1 MSSIKT
7 TQIDG
12 DLSLGRN
19 IAMGGKANVAGSME
33 VGHGLTVKGWLD
45 APNIKGSNK
54 GVFASLSALQTA
66 YPEPQD
72 GWLAGIGDSTPFTAY
87 TGQNGSWVATGGTID
102 INVDMTQY
110 TEDLEAHGEQLT
122 ELEAHV
128 EDLDDVTTL
137 GEDTEG
143 NAIRPS
149 DIQAVM
155 KTGEFVEVKTDKQ
168 GNVLWSIDKDG
179 NLEMNLPMNFTSA
192 THGVKDDRL
201 ENYYTMASKEWTQLV
216 LDAED
221 NIVFGIK
228 TNGEVIASTMDANL
242 ATATIS
248 AIEQGIKDEYD
259 EAINTLK
266 AEAADPLDKYV
277 SLSSGISQA
286 DIANGTSKYHEIAKK
301 SSNPNMSQKACAVLY
316 NLMKLE
322 KENRFLASF
331 FSNID
336 NTSRYHKAAS
346 YTIGGV
352 TYNSYK
358 EQFRTESTSGGVTTY
373 SPKEPNDPTFVFDPL
388 TKHAYYKKNDT
399 EYIYDAATKTPLIYM
414 YDVRVTTDIK
424 SFTAAQRAEN
434 KAILLTVIKKAW
446 VDYKAIPVLCWHEC
460 NPYCPIQSGA
470 DPLDPN
476 KPYSTL
482 GKPAYNYTY
491 DDDLYPQ
498 EHRYVI
504 KEILEGTCK
513 LPPDGVTPQYFPN
526 DDYTQCGFDREVSGD
541 NPSTFDCPAD
551 WFDARCQQVGQFIK
565 DLYTFI
571 GEEIPIIFRLWH
583 ECEDSWQWWGAAM
596 CEVEDYKAFY
606 RLTVDKI
613 KEYSE
618 SNSLLFGYCTDH
630 NFTTP
635 LVKKFGEYDLR
646 YPGDDYVD
654 IVGFDDYE
662 MGRPNYLLEGLSK
675 MKTVSS
681 FAKAH
686 GKPTFIWETG
696 NTKVDPDWFETWVS
710 VFQTAGINFSALMG
724 WGSSYPPYNIDNP
737 TTEQKI
743 SQLEEQLADMA
754 QYYNRSNM
762 PCAEEGFDLTTIT
775 DPSVILA
782 SQVTLESGTGL
793 LATNVQAAAKEL
805 NDKIPPSV
813 NEGN

>member
-1 MSSIKT
+1 MATIK
-7 TQIDG
+7 
-12 DLSLGRN
+12 
-19 IAMGGKANVAGSME
+19 
-33 VGHGLTVKGWLD
+33 
-45 APNIKGSNK
+45 NIKKRAKEIKNAYEPESVTAEKVGQLFEDIAD
-54 GVFASLSALQTA
+54 VTEQAIASSEEVMQESVRASEQAAQAAEDASGYLSELQESIENLPDGQAVTA
-66 YPEPQD
+66 EVAQHT
-72 GWLAGIGDSTPFTAY
+72 LSIGGLETA
-87 TGQNGSWVATGGTID
+87 
-102 INVDMTQY
+102 
-110 TEDLEAHGEQLT
+110 
-122 ELEAHV
+122 
-128 EDLDDVTTL
+128 TTL
-137 GEDTEG
+137 GQDEQG
-143 NAIRPS
+143 NDVKPS
-149 DIQAVM
+149 DIQAAM
-155 KTGEFVEVKTDKQ
+155 PTKEFMEVKMDSE
-168 GNVLWSIDKDG
+168 GNMLWSMDKDG
-179 NLEMNLPMNFTSA
+179 NTNFYLPVNFEGA

-201 ENYYTMASKEWTQLV
+201 DGYYTIASKEWTQLV

-221 NIVFGIK
+221 NIIFGIK
-228 TNGEVIASTMDANL
+228 TNGEVVASTIDASL
-242 ATATIS
+242 AASTIS
-248 AIEQGIKDEYD
+248 AVVNGIKQKYD
-259 EAINTLK
+259 EAINTLN
-266 AEAADPLDKYV
+266 AEASDPLDKYV
-277 SLSSGISQA
+277 SLASGISQA
-286 DIANGTSKYHEIAKK
+286 DIQNGTSKYHDIAKK
-301 SSNPNMSQKACAVLY
+301 SSNSNMSQKACAVLY

-336 NTSRYHKAAS
+336 NTSRYHRNGGGYDIT
-346 YTIGGV
+346 YTDEHGESR
-352 TYNSYK
+352 TAHYDNYK
-358 EQFRTESTSGGVTTY
+358 DQFRTASTSGGVTTY
-373 SPKEPNDPTFVFDPL
+373 SSKEPNDTTFVFDPL
-388 TKHAYYKKNDT
+388 TKHAYYKKNGT

-504 KEILEGTCK
+504 KEILEGTCI

-606 RLTVDKI
+606 KLTVDKI

-630 NFTTP
+630 NFSTP
-635 LVKKFGEYDLR
+635 LVKGFCEYDQR

-654 IVGFDDYE
+654 IVGFDDYS
-662 MGRPNYLLEGLSK
+662 MCRPNYLQEGLSK
-675 MKTVSS
+675 MRLVSS

-686 GKPTFIWETG
+686 GKPAFIWECG
-696 NTKVDPDWFETWVS
+696 NTAVDADWFNTWVS

-743 SQLEEQLADMA
+743 SQLEEQLEDMA
-754 QYYNRSNM
+754 QYYKRSNM
-762 PCAEEGFDLTTIT
+762 PCAEEEYDITTIT
-775 DPSVILA
+775 
-782 SQVTLESGTGL
+782 E
-793 LATNVQAAAKEL
+793 
-805 NDKIPPSV
+805 
-813 NEGN
+813 

>member
-137 GEDTEG
+137 GEDAEG

-155 KTGEFVEVKTDKQ
+155 NTGEFVEVKTDKQ

-248 AIEQGIKDEYD
+248 AIEQGITQKYD
-259 EAINTLK
+259 EAINTLN
-266 AEAADPLDKYV
+266 AEASDPLDKYV
-277 SLSSGISQA
+277 SLASGISQA
-286 DIANGTSKYHEIAKK
+286 DIENGTSKYHEIARK
-301 SSNPNMSQKACAVLY
+301 SSNKYMSKQACAVLY

-331 FSNID
+331 FSNVD
-336 NTSRYHKAAS
+336 YTNRFHRKDKQTYAAA
-346 YTIGGV
+346 GGYDV
-352 TYNSYK
+352 TYTDEHGDSQTAHYNVYN
-358 EQFRTESTSGGVTTY
+358 EQFRTKTTSNGVTTY
-373 SPKEPNDPTFVFDPL
+373 SPKEPTDGSFVFDPL
-388 TKHAYYKKNDT
+388 MKHAYYQIGSLSVAEKRQYFS
-399 EYIYDAATKTPLIYM
+399 EHYIATGVNKTPLIFM
-414 YDVRVTTDIK
+414 YEQI
-424 SFTAAQRAEN
+424 
-434 KAILLTVIKKAW
+434 
-446 VDYKAIPVLCWHEC
+446 
-460 NPYCPIQSGA
+460 
-470 DPLDPN
+470 
-476 KPYSTL
+476 
-482 GKPAYNYTY
+482 
-491 DDDLYPQ
+491 
-498 EHRYVI
+498 
-504 KEILEGTCK
+504 
-513 LPPDGVTPQYFPN
+513 
-526 DDYTQCGFDREVSGD
+526 
-541 NPSTFDCPAD
+541 
-551 WFDARCQQVGQFIK
+551 
-565 DLYTFI
+565 
-571 GEEIPIIFRLWH
+571 
-583 ECEDSWQWWGAAM
+583 
-596 CEVEDYKAFY
+596 
-606 RLTVDKI
+606 
-613 KEYSE
+613 
-618 SNSLLFGYCTDH
+618 
-630 NFTTP
+630 
-635 LVKKFGEYDLR
+635 
-646 YPGDDYVD
+646 
-654 IVGFDDYE
+654 
-662 MGRPNYLLEGLSK
+662 LSK
-675 MKTVSS
+675 Y
-681 FAKAH
+681 
-686 GKPTFIWETG
+686 W
-696 NTKVDPDWFETWVS
+696 
-710 VFQTAGINFSALMG
+710 L
-724 WGSSYPPYNIDNP
+724 
-737 TTEQKI
+737 
-743 SQLEEQLADMA
+743 
-754 QYYNRSNM
+754 
-762 PCAEEGFDLTTIT
+762 
-775 DPSVILA
+775 
-782 SQVTLESGTGL
+782 
-793 LATNVQAAAKEL
+793 
-805 NDKIPPSV
+805 
-813 NEGN
+813 